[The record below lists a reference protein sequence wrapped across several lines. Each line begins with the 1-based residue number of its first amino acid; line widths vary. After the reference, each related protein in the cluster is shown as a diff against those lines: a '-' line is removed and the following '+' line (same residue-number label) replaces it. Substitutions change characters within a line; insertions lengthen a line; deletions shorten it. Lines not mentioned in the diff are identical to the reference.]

1 MTHWLRNPILHFVI
15 LGGLL
20 FAGREVWQKLDGAP
34 TPGRRRPAI
43 IITAQ
48 QRSELQIEFAQQ
60 WGLPPTKAQM
70 QGLTQDAVD
79 AELLYREARRLRLDL
94 EDRSMRARLVQKMR
108 AVSTHPAH
116 DEEILY
122 QEAIRL
128 GLDDDLVIKRMLRQK
143 MRLLLQAPAHAA
155 PLREQDMLEY
165 ITCHRDRFL
174 QPATVTF
181 SHVFLSARVRGVR
194 LDTEA
199 EAVLAQ
205 FRAHALPPDATPG
218 LADPFPLGQEQRA
231 QSRDAIAR
239 VFGSAFA
246 EQVFTLP
253 LGTWAGPLVSPFGR
267 HLVWVHDKYPAQ
279 MPPLDAVWS
288 QVAAEVVHDRAA
300 VQLASGLQRLRGL
313 YDIRIEGRDTD
324 LAQDASAQRRPS

>member
-20 FAGREVWQKLDGAP
+20 FVGREVWQQRDGAR
-34 TPGRRRPAI
+34 TPGRQRPAI

-48 QRSELQIEFAQQ
+48 QLSQLHTDFAQQ
-60 WGLPPTKAQM
+60 WGVPPTKAQM
-70 QGLTQDAVD
+70 QGLIQDAVD
-79 AELLYREARRLRLDL
+79 AELLYREARRLRLDF
-94 EDRSMRARLVQKMR
+94 EDRSIRARLVQKMR
-108 AVSTHPAH
+108 AVSAHPAQ
-116 DEEILY
+116 DEEALY
-122 QEAIRL
+122 QEAVRL
-128 GLDDDLVIKRMLRQK
+128 GLDDDVVIKRMLRQK
-143 MRLLLQAPAHAA
+143 MRLLLHATPPQAP
-155 PLREQDMLEY
+155 PQEQDMLEY
-165 ITCHRDRFL
+165 VRRHRDRFL

-181 SHVFLSARVRGVR
+181 SHVFLSARVRGAR

-199 EAVLAQ
+199 ETVLAQ
-205 FRAHALPPDATPG
+205 LRAHATPPDVTPG

-239 VFGSAFA
+239 VFGSDFA

-267 HLVWVHDKYPAQ
+267 HLIWVHDKHPEQ

-300 VQLASGLQRLRGL
+300 AQLASGLQRLRSL
-313 YDIRIEGRDTD
+313 YDIRIEWRDSD
-324 LAQDASAQRRPS
+324 MAQDASTQRRQS